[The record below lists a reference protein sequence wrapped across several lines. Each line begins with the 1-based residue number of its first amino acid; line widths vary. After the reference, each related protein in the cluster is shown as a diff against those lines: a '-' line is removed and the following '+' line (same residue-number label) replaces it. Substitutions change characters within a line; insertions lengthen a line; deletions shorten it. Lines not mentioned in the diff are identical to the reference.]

1 MPLPDPILTSVINS
15 PLGSDF
21 AQREEKKL
29 WTNCSKVVLAS
40 FMNGKDTIRV
50 VIKKSRV
57 EAKYF
62 DQMQKEYWLIKQEL
76 GEIVPNQAFFLERHD
91 EYKRDMVTAFCVPV
105 SIAYDVFSSE
115 ENWRFLLDERES
127 NLKLQ
132 NDIDIFIA
140 GYKRLRNL
148 WLLLDLY
155 GDENLVVTREWR
167 LRYIDSFF
175 VNFSERKSL
184 LPISERN
191 FQKIEK
197 LWTTKKIPPLS

>member
-21 AQREEKKL
+21 AQRKEKKL
-29 WTNCSKVVLAS
+29 WTSCSKVVLAS

-76 GEIVPNQAFFLERHD
+76 GEIVPNQAFFLEKYD

-105 SIAYDVFSSE
+105 SIAYDIFSSE
-115 ENWRFLLDERES
+115 ENWRFLLDERAC
-127 NLKLQ
+127 NLQLQ